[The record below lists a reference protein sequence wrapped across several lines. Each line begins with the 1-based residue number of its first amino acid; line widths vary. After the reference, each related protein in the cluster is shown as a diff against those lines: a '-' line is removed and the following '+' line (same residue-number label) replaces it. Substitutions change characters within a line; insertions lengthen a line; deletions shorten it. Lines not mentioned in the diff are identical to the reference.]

1 MAASGNFPI
10 LPTEVERMKKRTVLL
25 ALAAVLVIGTA
36 AYAHGGGFGG
46 MGGFGPGMG
55 FDGSDRVNTGNRN
68 NMMHRN
74 AQDIQIPQDIKDKMQ
89 EMQRTNLEMR
99 LALSQEKPDVNKAR
113 LLFGKVQKLQNELS
127 KWRFE
132 RYLETISK

>member
-1 MAASGNFPI
+1 
-10 LPTEVERMKKRTVLL
+10 MKKRTVLL

-55 FDGSDRVNTGNRN
+55 FEGSDKAYQGNRSGG
-68 NMMHRN
+68 MHRN
-74 AQDIQIPQDIKDKMQ
+74 AQDLQIPQEMKDKMQ
-89 EMQRTNLEMR
+89 VMQRTNLEMR
-99 LALSQEKPDVNKAR
+99 LALSQDKPDVNKAR
-113 LLFGKVQKLQNELS
+113 LLFGKFQKLQNEVS

-132 RYLETISK
+132 RYLETLSK